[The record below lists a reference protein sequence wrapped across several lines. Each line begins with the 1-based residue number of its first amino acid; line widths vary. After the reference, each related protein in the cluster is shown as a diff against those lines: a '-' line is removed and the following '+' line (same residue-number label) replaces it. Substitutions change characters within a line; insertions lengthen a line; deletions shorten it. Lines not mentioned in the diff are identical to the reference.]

1 MWRKNSK
8 KYQIMDGFDHSGNN
22 VPNEY
27 HGHPTSYA
35 HSIDWRSNRA
45 EIGIASFDNE
55 IAKSHLNE
63 LGN

>member
-1 MWRKNSK
+1 
-8 KYQIMDGFDHSGNN
+8 MDGFDHSCNN

-27 HGHPTSYA
+27 RRFPTSYA
-35 HSIDWRSNRA
+35 HSIGRRSNRA

-55 IAKSHLNE
+55 IAKSHLYE